1 MLCGGIIVIIIDEK
15 GDLKSSLYKARFLI
29 ISTALAA
36 ISYKITNDIFKA
48 LGKTGD
54 TYNNTMISLSDM
66 PERIL
71 LAIKL
76 GYKNLLSYD
85 VAFMPSSMSIIFS
98 LFIILFLLLLVFSKL
113 KILAKLSIFV
123 LFCGAILASQMHI
136 ILSKNLVI
144 YPEIDAYGLLF
155 VRVLVVVLA
164 FKLCAEFIRL
174 KNLAYNTLFILSSV
188 FIWFCVVQDL
198 YAQRMQKLAFD
209 NEFRMLNRVVARI
222 EQSENFSRDKKYCG
236 VMFGEMPNLRERFY
250 RKIHPK
256 QTQYGGGGA
265 LLESVLVADWY
276 AQDAFDMLIGENIF
290 EDCRIHSSR
299 YFENGL
305 FDSKADERVKTLITR
320 LHQAGILDKLE
331 PFPSKN
337 SVVVFED
344 IIVFVAS
351 KGNLDR
357 IRQSLKTLP

>member
-36 ISYKITNDIFKA
+36 ISYKITNNIFKA

-54 TYNNTMISLSDM
+54 TYNNIMISLSDM

-71 LAIKL
+71 LAIKF

-85 VAFMPSSMSIIFS
+85 VAFMPLSMSVIFS

-123 LFCGAILASQMHI
+123 LFCGAVLASQMHI

-144 YPEIDAYGLLF
+144 YSEIDAYGLLF
-155 VRVLVVVLA
+155 VRVLVVVFT

-174 KNLAYNTLFILSSV
+174 KNLAYNTLFILSSI

-256 QTQYGGGGA
+256 KTDYNDAA
-265 LLESVLVADWY
+265 LLKHTLVANWY
-276 AQDAFDMLIGENIF
+276 AQDAFEMLIGENIF
-290 EDCRIHSSR
+290 EHCRIYPSTS
-299 YFENGL
+299 FEDSEL
-305 FDSKADERVKTLITR
+305 FNSKADERVKTLITR

-351 KGNLDR
+351 KGNLDK